1 MMASASMV
9 TVSIPPICSMPAAMP
24 VISIPVT
31 IAMFVIST
39 AAAPTTMLATMMVG
53 PAASLTAATFV
64 MSAFLDRHLA
74 AILLFLSLL
83 VVDEVVEDGSRMT
96 VGVHDAQHLK
106 LVEYYYYVL
115 LLL

>member
-9 TVSIPPICSMPAAMP
+9 TVPIPPISSMSAAMP

-39 AAAPTTMLATMMVG
+39 AAAAPTTMLATMMVG

-64 MSAFLDRHLA
+64 MSALLDRHLA
-74 AILLFLSLL
+74 AILLFLPLL
-83 VVDEVVEDGSRMT
+83 VVDKVVEDGSRMT

-106 LVEYYYYVL
+106 LVEYYYIL